1 MQQHALSHPLSIYM
15 DKCAICHCT
24 YIHIWSLHVS
34 HISIKLS
41 HQCCGTLALYV
52 FVLARARLQRASDTR
67 TAHSPQNV
75 YKIISF
81 TKFDVAHANK
91 INLDIIDKSQGHNVY
106 AAWDRGWGGL
116 NVYLR
121 RCTIY
126 AVM

>member
-1 MQQHALSHPLSIYM
+1 MLYRIHSLYIWINVPSAIVRIYIS
-15 DKCAICHCT
+15 DHCT
-24 YIHIWSLHVS
+24 FHTFPSNYR
-34 HISIKLS
+34 ISV
-41 HQCCGTLALYV
+41 GTLALYV

-106 AAWDRGWGGL
+106 AAWDRG
-116 NVYLR
+116 
-121 RCTIY
+121 
-126 AVM
+126 